1 MADSHTN
8 SAVAPAVAVVVGI
21 ILLFTGP
28 MLLNLFGAL
37 LIFGGGIL
45 FVVRVIAMLAHAAK
59 KEDGTEV

>member
-21 ILLFTGP
+21 ILLVVNSLP
-28 MLLNLFGAL
+28 LNLLGAL

-45 FVVRVIAMLAHAAK
+45 FVVRVIAMLARGAK
-59 KEDGTEV
+59 KESDP